1 MFIKIP
7 IRKRRDFLK
16 NNYKTQTISL
26 VSKRFKLISFI
37 RIRVQWNLFRKNWC
51 GENME
56 IEFNELGFH
65 VHKPSSMYLVSMYRN
80 RVHWTRFPYME
91 IEFVE
96 LCFWALFLRVE
107 CLKMELFYLLTL
119 SVFTLRRLHWYIF
132 LHIFWQLH
140 LMLTATIVYIHI
152 YIYIYIYLYIYIL
165 YFGSMLRWNDQ
176 LLSNG
181 AILPSPKLKLRL
193 LRSVL
198 VVLCEWE
205 MSVFA

>member
-65 VHKPSSMYLVSMYRN
+65 VHKPSSMYSVSMYRN
-80 RVHWTRFPYME
+80 QGCWTRFPY
-91 IEFVE
+91 IETKFIE
-96 LCFWALFLRVE
+96 LCFWALFQRVE
-107 CLKMELFYLLTL
+107 FLKMELFYLLTL

-152 YIYIYIYLYIYIL
+152 YIYIYIL
-165 YFGSMLRWNDQ
+165 YFGSMLCWNDQ

-198 VVLCEWE
+198 VVLREWE